1 MLARHVVPITP
12 SLPVRLAPLL
22 GYKQNEQTNFHSP
35 YTLPSSVSCKSGVCH
50 SYENTGGVGVFFPFW
65 NSLVSCCGF
74 DAGNERLSKSSTNY
88 CHRIT
93 DHPSIGLHRPYQ
105 GHHRSCFKSF
115 TCNTYG
121 PPCKC
126 CKQKTYCLAKS
137 FRCNTY
143 KKEGWGCLFREHRT
157 SPREGKPGIPRVDR
171 SGPIPYF
178 LSTIPF
184 PCFFTSL
191 PHYFYPFH
199 MRENSKMFAT
209 VEEAVEEIRQGR
221 MVVLVDDEDRENEG
235 DLAMAA
241 EKITPD
247 AINFM
252 AKHGRGLICLPL
264 TEERC
269 DELHLP
275 LMSPINTSVHGTAFT
290 EAVDA
295 RVGVTT
301 GISAS
306 DRAITILT
314 AIDPKTKPQ
323 DLARPGHIFPL
334 RARKGGV
341 LVRAGQTEASVDLA
355 RIAGMSAAGVICEI
369 MNEDGTMARVPQL
382 IEFCKEHNLKMLTV
396 ADLIRYRM
404 QHERYVRR
412 VAEAVLP
419 TRFGDFRM
427 VAYASDVDHDQH
439 VALVRGDLEGAEPAL
454 VRVHSHCLT
463 GDVFGSTACD
473 CNELVSRSLEAIA
486 KENRGVFLYLHHTGR
501 GFSVETAEE
510 PGVLPQIHF
519 HKRGQLDRE
528 PARQRMVQHES
539 GIGAQI
545 LIDLGLKDIRVLTN
559 HPKKVVALEGYG
571 IRIADQV
578 PLRLETPKPSHQVL

>member
-1 MLARHVVPITP
+1 MNTTP
-12 SLPVRLAPLL
+12 S
-22 GYKQNEQTNFHSP
+22 
-35 YTLPSSVSCKSGVCH
+35 
-50 SYENTGGVGVFFPFW
+50 PFC
-65 NSLVSCCGF
+65 S
-74 DAGNERLSKSSTNY
+74 
-88 CHRIT
+88 
-93 DHPSIGLHRPYQ
+93 
-105 GHHRSCFKSF
+105 
-115 TCNTYG
+115 
-121 PPCKC
+121 
-126 CKQKTYCLAKS
+126 
-137 FRCNTY
+137 
-143 KKEGWGCLFREHRT
+143 
-157 SPREGKPGIPRVDR
+157 
-171 SGPIPYF
+171 
-178 LSTIPF
+178 
-184 PCFFTSL
+184 
-191 PHYFYPFH
+191 
-199 MRENSKMFAT
+199 
-209 VEEAVEEIRQGR
+209 VEEAVEEIRNGR
-221 MVVLVDDEDRENEG
+221 MIVLVDDEDRENEG

-241 EKITPD
+241 EKITPE

-252 AKHGRGLICLPL
+252 AKYGRGLICLPL

-275 LMSPINTSVHGTAFT
+275 LMSPINTSAHGTAFT
-290 EAVDA
+290 EAIDA

-314 AIDPKTKPQ
+314 AVDPKTRPQ

-355 RIAGMSAAGVICEI
+355 RIAGLNPSGVICEI
-369 MNEDGTMARVPQL
+369 MGEDGTMSRVPQL
-382 IEFCKEHNLKMLTV
+382 AEFCREHRLKMLTV

-412 VAEAVLP
+412 VAETVLP
-419 TRFGDFRM
+419 TAYGDFRM
-427 VAYASDVDHDQH
+427 IAYCSEVDHDQH
-439 VALVRGDLEGAEPAL
+439 VALVRGELEGAEPAL

-463 GDVFGSTACD
+463 GDVFGSSACD
-473 CNELVSRSLEAIA
+473 CHELVARSLEVIA
-486 KENRGVFLYLHHTGR
+486 AAERGVFLYLHHTGR
-501 GFSVETAEE
+501 GFGIEASEE
-510 PGVLPQIHF
+510 PGVLPQIHI
-519 HKRGQLDRE
+519 HARGQLDRE

-578 PLRLETPKPSHQVL
+578 PLGIGQTKRTHQLL